1 MKRAAPSPSRLRSLT
16 RSGGAVAGVF
26 TRGSAAVVLLLPPDG
41 RAGPVDGYEA
51 MGYLTHTRF
60 DASSSAAS
68 KSVMMFDVKVAK
80 DRWHVRTEPVIECKG
95 GIGFYEASAG
105 TNDSVLTV
113 TALEPAYK
121 SAESPFQALRDELK
135 KSRKDD
141 VYFTNAPF
149 QLPAAISNL
158 LSPPASSGKRV
169 TPRANNVAV
178 AVAMKGKYPPVDP
191 SYVAFLWFAFMP
203 PDERDDGTNKMLLQ
217 VWDDGNPSSVAVAM
231 KGKYPPVDPSYVA
244 FLWFAFMPPDERDDG
259 TNKMLLQVWDDG
271 NPQKTRFRR
280 AKWNQFAEPPH
291 LVSSAV
297 YSWMGK
303 ELLPSGGVDSIN
315 ISDVGAPLEMAARYD
330 VDVATNFSGFVLP
343 LDFRLTRFSTKRLGN
358 TERKVSSTVVAS
370 VVKVVR
376 FAAGESLEIEVPG
389 RTFVSDYRLSD
400 GGLKGT
406 PLKYF
411 LGTGS
416 PPAAEQLKGSR
427 MYNGALRVIAASPA
441 RASRRWLLVA
451 GLLIPSVVAILLW
464 MKSVRTRESSGN
476 SSSQQTQTN
485 KT

>member
-1 MKRAAPSPSRLRSLT
+1 M
-16 RSGGAVAGVF
+16 AGVF

-169 TPRANNVAV
+169 TPRANNVA
-178 AVAMKGKYPPVDP
+178 
-191 SYVAFLWFAFMP
+191 
-203 PDERDDGTNKMLLQ
+203 
-217 VWDDGNPSSVAVAM
+217 VAVAM

-441 RASRRWLLVA
+441 RPSRRWLLVA
-451 GLLIPSVVAILLW
+451 VLLIPSVVAILLW